1 MAGRERRE
9 ILEKSSCTTVKTTV
23 IHWKVWCSVIR
34 TKDYR
39 APKVSAVCLDYLI
52 SSLYPTSSRSTDCH
66 ADSKI
71 QQSSLQWPSRYL
83 HASLPYFLQISAQ
96 IRFHQR
102 GLFPRSNMKWPT
114 LVNCT
119 SFHPFGL
126 LYFALLSHDML
137 IIYWSIRST
146 RARILSVLLLHP
158 HNL

>member
-1 MAGRERRE
+1 MHES
-9 ILEKSSCTTVKTTV
+9 EKRK
-23 IHWKVWCSVIR
+23 WNRSVMSDPQR
-34 TKDYR
+34 PHGLQPSRLLHPWDFPGKSTGVGCHCLLWTKDYT

-52 SSLYPTSSRSTDCH
+52 SSLYPTSSRPTDCH
-66 ADSKI
+66 AVSKI

-114 LVNCT
+114 LVNSI
-119 SFHPFGL
+119 SFHSFGL

-137 IIYWSIRST
+137 IVYF
-146 RARILSVLLLHP
+146 LLIEA
-158 HNL
+158 